1 MSNIVTIP
9 VNRKMTADSP
19 HAVHYGDPGEL
30 TATKHYDCS
39 RSDSMKYWLFHGA
52 IDVGAHGKS
61 IADAKKNLI
70 KAIPKHIK
78 RCREILKE
86 LKEIDEIVI
95 DENAQPYNKD
105 NES

>member
-52 IDVGAHGKS
+52 INVGAHGSTIKEAMQN
-61 IADAKKNLI
+61 IRKNI
-70 KAIPKHIK
+70 DSHMED
-78 RCREILKE
+78 CRNVMSMLDNTSTFQLKE
-86 LKEIDEIVI
+86 TKKE
-95 DENAQPYNKD
+95 N
-105 NES
+105 

>member
-1 MSNIVTIP
+1 
-9 VNRKMTADSP
+9 
-19 HAVHYGDPGEL
+19 
-30 TATKHYDCS
+30 
-39 RSDSMKYWLFHGA
+39 MKYWLFHGA
-52 IDVGAHGKS
+52 INVGAHGKS